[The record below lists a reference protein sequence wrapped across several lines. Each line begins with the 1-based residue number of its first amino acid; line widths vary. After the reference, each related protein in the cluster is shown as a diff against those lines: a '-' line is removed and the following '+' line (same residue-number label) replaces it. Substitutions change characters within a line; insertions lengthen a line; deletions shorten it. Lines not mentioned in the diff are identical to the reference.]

1 MLEHL
6 SGCVQTLLVVIY
18 LVEFARLDF
27 ANPGTLTF
35 WIVSFLYYVVY
46 NYSAWLNVIQ
56 NVSAE
61 LNLM

>member
-1 MLEHL
+1 MLEY
-6 SGCVQTLLVVIY
+6 S
-18 LVEFARLDF
+18 RLDF

-56 NVSAE
+56 KVSRFIIQVYE
-61 LNLM
+61 WRSY